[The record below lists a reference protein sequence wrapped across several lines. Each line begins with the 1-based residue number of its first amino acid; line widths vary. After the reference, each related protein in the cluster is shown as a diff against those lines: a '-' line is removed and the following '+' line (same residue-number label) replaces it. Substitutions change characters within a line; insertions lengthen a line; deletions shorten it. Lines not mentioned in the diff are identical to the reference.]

1 MLKNFISN
9 YLKDLK
15 IFKKNYFNSNY
26 SIPKINKAY
35 SKIDKSHYI
44 THKNKE
50 KFNKLM
56 VFKSLTNSPTTSP
69 RTKRATTS
77 SSDVPTPNSSDLN
90 NPVIGDVGS
99 IQNNNSNSTDSEINN
114 TGRTFVGRWRGLK
127 HVKSQV
133 FQEEEEGGGGGGGA
147 EDQNDPQSTKSN
159 GSDTTATVTQ
169 NQEMSNSNNNSN
181 NLTANK
187 TRSSSWAF
195 WQSSSPQPFATKE
208 TAATSTSEE
217 QRQPDTVTNDL
228 NNSPVN
234 STGIKKVI
242 VNGTETSIDPASS
255 TTTTATTDSTNPN
268 NIDKTQRSQSWSI
281 WNLSRLSFSE
291 DPNSPSITAAAQ
303 SSNPNSRLSS
313 PNVILTSTFENLS
326 NLGNNNNKTKTN
338 SKDNTSSKNF
348 PQKEDAILSETSYVK
363 TNEDQ
368 IENNEPDKKRPK
380 KTKHPNKIVPSLE
393 ECLPLETTTS
403 SIYRKVKKLSTYLGY
418 NKSNYINHLNR
429 CEAKVFKRVLIIGV
443 HGFFPTRMIRPLIG
457 APTGTSMKFTNEAEK
472 AIISW
477 AKDNQMDVAIQKIA
491 LEKDGKIFDRV
502 EFFFEIMSKWKSEI
516 EKADFIFIAAH
527 SQGTPVSILLLSK
540 LIEYGIINPNKKIGI
555 LAMAGINNGP
565 YLGVDQTFLVRAY
578 SAIENESMLELFQ
591 FQNFESSQSKKYL
604 EAIRIIISYGVK
616 ICYIG
621 SINDQMVPLYSSI
634 ASHVFHPN
642 IYRAVYIDGGSNTP
656 DFVSRVVSLS
666 TWLLN
671 IGYSDHDVIK
681 EISHALAGPLTGG
694 GHSKIYNDINVY
706 KTALDFILKTTDF
719 NGWSYSDPSGSTAKY
734 QLSPSSAATASDSST
749 KAERIPEM
757 CQQPVRF
764 EEFDIKR
771 IGSNPYNLPW
781 CTRGLFHE
789 VLKRIPEGDK
799 QIEMV
804 FKEFGEWNPESKAL
818 KDIKYRLNGIRAKL

>member
-1 MLKNFISN
+1 
-9 YLKDLK
+9 
-15 IFKKNYFNSNY
+15 
-26 SIPKINKAY
+26 
-35 SKIDKSHYI
+35 
-44 THKNKE
+44 
-50 KFNKLM
+50 M

-313 PNVILTSTFENLS
+313 PN
-326 NLGNNNNKTKTN
+326 
-338 SKDNTSSKNF
+338 
-348 PQKEDAILSETSYVK
+348 Q
-363 TNEDQ
+363 
-368 IENNEPDKKRPK
+368 R
-380 KTKHPNKIVPSLE
+380 
-393 ECLPLETTTS
+393 
-403 SIYRKVKKLSTYLGY
+403 
-418 NKSNYINHLNR
+418 
-429 CEAKVFKRVLIIGV
+429 
-443 HGFFPTRMIRPLIG
+443 
-457 APTGTSMKFTNEAEK
+457 
-472 AIISW
+472 
-477 AKDNQMDVAIQKIA
+477 
-491 LEKDGKIFDRV
+491 
-502 EFFFEIMSKWKSEI
+502 
-516 EKADFIFIAAH
+516 
-527 SQGTPVSILLLSK
+527 
-540 LIEYGIINPNKKIGI
+540 
-555 LAMAGINNGP
+555 
-565 YLGVDQTFLVRAY
+565 
-578 SAIENESMLELFQ
+578 
-591 FQNFESSQSKKYL
+591 
-604 EAIRIIISYGVK
+604 
-616 ICYIG
+616 
-621 SINDQMVPLYSSI
+621 
-634 ASHVFHPN
+634 
-642 IYRAVYIDGGSNTP
+642 
-656 DFVSRVVSLS
+656 
-666 TWLLN
+666 
-671 IGYSDHDVIK
+671 
-681 EISHALAGPLTGG
+681 
-694 GHSKIYNDINVY
+694 
-706 KTALDFILKTTDF
+706 
-719 NGWSYSDPSGSTAKY
+719 
-734 QLSPSSAATASDSST
+734 
-749 KAERIPEM
+749 
-757 CQQPVRF
+757 
-764 EEFDIKR
+764 
-771 IGSNPYNLPW
+771 
-781 CTRGLFHE
+781 
-789 VLKRIPEGDK
+789 
-799 QIEMV
+799 
-804 FKEFGEWNPESKAL
+804 
-818 KDIKYRLNGIRAKL
+818 